1 MDPKQ
6 VSDLFQDA
14 VQITSDEITFSLNP
28 GEVDEPQESNQ
39 VLIGKILSRYKLGK
53 AAIQGSLQLSWSA
66 IKGWKWKEIEDGLI
80 KFTFANRND
89 AMNVLAR
96 RPWFVCGSLMVLMP
110 WPSWLTPSEIRFD
123 KTPMWG
129 ITSSLIAQGIED
141 AIGMSNLKFRATIN
155 LNKPVFSGFFLRR
168 QRLKDLWIQYKYERL
183 PKMCFKCGL
192 LTHDQ
197 SICFKPPTVVKDDK
211 GNFYPMYGIWLKAD
225 AKEKSTFTTPLA
237 KWFQDWVF
245 QKRLFLDPT
254 LRNQLKVQKALL
266 HGEMDELRE
275 NRKQLPS
282 KKRIVANEEHDQH
295 GDESSPEEAVITQI
309 PLVYLPGIG
318 EIAPFGNNSK
328 TVSILDLQELKE
340 AASGSKQ
347 EIAVGDS
354 SQTNFHLEEKEA
366 SSNIPPS
373 PGYGSNKTT
382 NKQGSPCT
390 KPMSPPIPYSSSILG
405 SQAHIMEWPSK
416 ECWAQPKARELF
428 KGGLTV
434 DKFFREATLFNPLL
448 GIDDFR
454 VYEHLQGP
462 RKRKAMDGILFNTSP
477 ETKIPTSTISDSNST
492 FQHQDSSLIPIPTS
506 DEQKPPS
513 PNECFTNGQ
522 GTFNGAVKRRGRLRK
537 KGSPATMD
545 NYSPR
550 RRGRPP
556 KTHHSLS
563 ATPKSFKV
571 RKTPMK
577 MASESTSVQLH
588 KDGKLFDLKV
598 DLDNRFVL
606 VEKQQSLK
614 GKCTITEIEEDVP
627 LKKLV
632 NKGKAKLD
640 FQFGGYGDLP
650 GKVSTIAMKSSCLQP
665 ISSKVFAQNSGMK
678 TTPMCF
684 VGRLERDCLWEK
696 EVKCVIDYSSKY
708 VISATIEL
716 EPKGLK
722 WTLLG
727 IYGPPHREDKE
738 AFWIQVGDIVNNSPR
753 PVLLIGDMNGTL
765 TDSECF
771 DYAKQGNSS
780 KYSFDFRRM
789 VQRVGLIDL
798 GFQGPCFTWAKDRNN
813 PNNGGSSKRARLD
826 RGLVNS
832 DWRILFPNA
841 IVKHLSSNGSDHRP
855 LLLDTSGGA
864 RCKSRTFKY
873 KNMWARDPR
882 CFWIVKDA
890 WAQRLHHHPMID
902 FHRKAKKTGQMLKL
916 WNQRQFRN
924 VKRQVEEATNHLRE
938 AETNRTDDYLAIH
951 SAKGELA
958 EALLRE
964 EIHWKQ
970 KSRVQWLQEGD
981 KCTKF
986 FMASA
991 TVRRRQ
997 NYIQCIKKAPED
1009 NWIEDPKEITNCFLA
1024 KFEELFSKNTQC
1036 TTDALR
1042 EILLPTIDNYAAE
1055 SLQSIP
1061 THDEITTALFEMG
1074 KDKAPGPDGLPTS
1087 FYSHHWDTVQTDLL
1101 AMVMHFFRTCELPKV
1116 INDTSIVLVPKK
1128 EAPAL
1133 VTDFRP
1139 IALCN
1144 VSYKVIS
1151 KVLANRMRHI
1161 LNKIISPNQAAFV
1174 KGRYTAKNSMIARE
1188 IVHSMCKKKGKKGFM
1203 MIKLD
1208 MEKAYDKMEWDFI
1221 ISVLNTLGF
1230 PNLFTKWATTRE
1242 SASFMDCLNEYSKL
1256 SGQTVNIHKSAVLFS
1271 KKVPART
1278 SQAISQLLGMKR
1290 MSKKASYLGIP
1301 LFRSLKRTTDTKFLA
1316 DRVLHRVQGWKAKLL
1331 SYAGKAC
1338 LVKIVGSSIAN
1349 YVAASDV
1356 IPSSTSKKIDKLLRD
1371 FWWGDSEQNR
1381 RLHTIAWETLCRP
1394 KVNGGLGFK
1403 ASEAI
1408 NQAFLMKWAWKVLS
1422 DKESLWQKFME
1433 AKYLK
1438 TSSFLDLDIKPTD
1451 SLPWKA
1457 ILRSRSHLEKGLCRK
1472 IGDGNLTSIWFD
1484 SWVPGGTLQPTPRHN
1499 ATFGMSMEDDAKRI
1513 LNITLPNTPCEDT
1526 WLWLPEN
1533 NGTFSVKSAYK
1544 IVKNLQNMAH
1554 DDKKWRTI
1562 WGAKIHER
1570 LKMFW
1575 NNLSH
1580 GSSPT
1585 PIGAI
1590 IQHINLRIQEISDD
1604 SEPKAAVLKT
1614 WLPPPPGWVICNKDV
1629 SIGKS
1634 QTAGAAVFRDET
1646 GAVINCFTFRLTVSE
1661 PLLGETMTLCKG
1673 AEEAAKKGFRKVI
1686 FQNDCANAISAL
1698 KTKLQDINSLNFNI
1712 QELVLKFIGISSSF
1726 NLWEASW
1733 IPRILNSVAH
1743 SLAKWANQNN
1753 CFGWLDLSLEDGP
1766 LRSVL
1771 TEIG

>member
-1 MDPKQ
+1 
-6 VSDLFQDA
+6 
-14 VQITSDEITFSLNP
+14 
-28 GEVDEPQESNQ
+28 
-39 VLIGKILSRYKLGK
+39 
-53 AAIQGSLQLSWSA
+53 
-66 IKGWKWKEIEDGLI
+66 
-80 KFTFANRND
+80 
-89 AMNVLAR
+89 
-96 RPWFVCGSLMVLMP
+96 
-110 WPSWLTPSEIRFD
+110 
-123 KTPMWG
+123 
-129 ITSSLIAQGIED
+129 
-141 AIGMSNLKFRATIN
+141 
-155 LNKPVFSGFFLRR
+155 
-168 QRLKDLWIQYKYERL
+168 
-183 PKMCFKCGL
+183 MCFKCGL

-340 AASGSKQ
+340 AASGSTGKRPNRNTPSAPNTDKMEARQMSPNASSVQKETPHEFPISGKQ

-434 DKFFREATLFNPLL
+434 DKIFREATLFNPLL

-522 GTFNGAVKRRGRLRK
+522 GTFNGAVKRRGRPRK

-550 RRGRPP
+550 RRRRPP

-588 KDGKLFDLKV
+588 KDGKLYENYSYV
-598 DLDNRFVL
+598 A
-606 VEKQQSLK
+606 
-614 GKCTITEIEEDVP
+614 P
-627 LKKLV
+627 
-632 NKGKAKLD
+632 
-640 FQFGGYGDLP
+640 
-650 GKVSTIAMKSSCLQP
+650 
-665 ISSKVFAQNSGMK
+665 
-678 TTPMCF
+678 
-684 VGRLERDCLWEK
+684 VGRSGGLGLCWEK

-873 KNMWARDPR
+873 KNIWARDPR

-924 VKRQVEEATNHLRE
+924 VKRQVEEATNHLR
-938 AETNRTDDYLAIH
+938 
-951 SAKGELA
+951 
-958 EALLRE
+958 LLLGDPLVP
-964 EIHWKQ
+964 ISKAYNGHKIP
-970 KSRVQWLQEGD
+970 SRPGATSSSRMESQ
-981 KCTKF
+981 
-986 FMASA
+986 ASLIC
-991 TVRRRQ
+991 R
-997 NYIQCIKKAPED
+997 
-1009 NWIEDPKEITNCFLA
+1009 
-1024 KFEELFSKNTQC
+1024 
-1036 TTDALR
+1036 
-1042 EILLPTIDNYAAE
+1042 E
-1055 SLQSIP
+1055 SL
-1061 THDEITTALFEMG
+1061 
-1074 KDKAPGPDGLPTS
+1074 
-1087 FYSHHWDTVQTDLL
+1087 
-1101 AMVMHFFRTCELPKV
+1101 
-1116 INDTSIVLVPKK
+1116 
-1128 EAPAL
+1128 
-1133 VTDFRP
+1133 
-1139 IALCN
+1139 
-1144 VSYKVIS
+1144 
-1151 KVLANRMRHI
+1151 
-1161 LNKIISPNQAAFV
+1161 
-1174 KGRYTAKNSMIARE
+1174 
-1188 IVHSMCKKKGKKGFM
+1188 
-1203 MIKLD
+1203 
-1208 MEKAYDKMEWDFI
+1208 
-1221 ISVLNTLGF
+1221 
-1230 PNLFTKWATTRE
+1230 
-1242 SASFMDCLNEYSKL
+1242 
-1256 SGQTVNIHKSAVLFS
+1256 
-1271 KKVPART
+1271 
-1278 SQAISQLLGMKR
+1278 
-1290 MSKKASYLGIP
+1290 
-1301 LFRSLKRTTDTKFLA
+1301 
-1316 DRVLHRVQGWKAKLL
+1316 
-1331 SYAGKAC
+1331 
-1338 LVKIVGSSIAN
+1338 
-1349 YVAASDV
+1349 
-1356 IPSSTSKKIDKLLRD
+1356 
-1371 FWWGDSEQNR
+1371 
-1381 RLHTIAWETLCRP
+1381 
-1394 KVNGGLGFK
+1394 
-1403 ASEAI
+1403 
-1408 NQAFLMKWAWKVLS
+1408 
-1422 DKESLWQKFME
+1422 
-1433 AKYLK
+1433 
-1438 TSSFLDLDIKPTD
+1438 
-1451 SLPWKA
+1451 
-1457 ILRSRSHLEKGLCRK
+1457 
-1472 IGDGNLTSIWFD
+1472 
-1484 SWVPGGTLQPTPRHN
+1484 PR
-1499 ATFGMSMEDDAKRI
+1499 
-1513 LNITLPNTPCEDT
+1513 
-1526 WLWLPEN
+1526 
-1533 NGTFSVKSAYK
+1533 
-1544 IVKNLQNMAH
+1544 
-1554 DDKKWRTI
+1554 
-1562 WGAKIHER
+1562 
-1570 LKMFW
+1570 
-1575 NNLSH
+1575 
-1580 GSSPT
+1580 
-1585 PIGAI
+1585 
-1590 IQHINLRIQEISDD
+1590 
-1604 SEPKAAVLKT
+1604 
-1614 WLPPPPGWVICNKDV
+1614 
-1629 SIGKS
+1629 
-1634 QTAGAAVFRDET
+1634 
-1646 GAVINCFTFRLTVSE
+1646 
-1661 PLLGETMTLCKG
+1661 
-1673 AEEAAKKGFRKVI
+1673 
-1686 FQNDCANAISAL
+1686 
-1698 KTKLQDINSLNFNI
+1698 
-1712 QELVLKFIGISSSF
+1712 
-1726 NLWEASW
+1726 
-1733 IPRILNSVAH
+1733 
-1743 SLAKWANQNN
+1743 
-1753 CFGWLDLSLEDGP
+1753 
-1766 LRSVL
+1766 
-1771 TEIG
+1771 